1 MSKIWYLHRVKHMP
15 SDRPGRATWA
25 GHLVLYRIS
34 PAPPPGCL
42 CLRQVGGEGG
52 GGGEGEICYR
62 LITAVFLA
70 MKKLGSAAHSED
82 N

>member
-1 MSKIWYLHRVKHMP
+1 MSIIWYLHRAKHMP
-15 SDRPGRATWA
+15 PDGLGRAA
-25 GHLVLYRIS
+25 RANHLVLYRIS

-42 CLRQVGGEGG
+42 CLRQVGGGIG
-52 GGGEGEICYR
+52 RGEGEIGYR

-70 MKKLGSAAHSED
+70 MKKLRSAAHSED